1 MRGASSSVLVREIDI
16 SWHIGLLDP
25 PSRCGCNLC
34 SVNFGG
40 SSKPRAA
47 RHPHPRHGVC
57 CLQSQGPSQ
66 TRHNTWHRRCVLF
79 VQWLQ
84 DLGVLPCCSG
94 VEQQLLFGRDTA
106 CRTPLLVGSLG
117 FSKVVV
123 VQPESFSNR
132 WRHHF
137 W

>member
-1 MRGASSSVLVREIDI
+1 LLLNKGVGAACVPQILGDRA
-16 SWHIGLLDP
+16 
-25 PSRCGCNLC
+25 N
-34 SVNFGG
+34 
-40 SSKPRAA
+40 PRAA
-47 RHPHPRHGVC
+47 SHPSPRHGVC

-66 TRHNTWHRRCVLF
+66 TRHNMWHRRCVLF

-123 VQPESFSNR
+123 VQPESSSNR

-137 W
+137 WQSVFGHSICYLRLNILMLV